1 MRRREAVWL
10 PGFRILLTCVAVVL
24 ALGAATF
31 SLTFQPYVLV
41 VAHNLT
47 GAPVDLDLGIEG
59 SAIGAR
65 HVGRGGWSLG
75 VLKVGPD
82 TEAYVTCRPETEPS
96 VRTETGLYVTSS
108 LQQLLVADVKR
119 CDQIDIDGHAVID
132 PLVWVPSRPRG

>member
-1 MRRREAVWL
+1 VRRREAVWL

-96 VRTETGLYVTSS
+96 VRTETGVTSS

-119 CDQIDIDGHAVID
+119 CDQIDIDSHAVID
-132 PLVWVPSRPRG
+132 PLVWVLSRPRG